1 MCMYNKLHMLKCS
14 GSNNFIV
21 LAFVANE
28 NQLPFRL
35 PTISIGLGTAVSD
48 SARFY

>member
-14 GSNNFIV
+14 GSNNLIV
-21 LAFVANE
+21 VAFVANE

-35 PTISIGLGTAVSD
+35 RTTSIGLAGD
-48 SARFY
+48 SSCE